1 MNFLKT
7 KNIFYLL
14 SDDNNCVLQTTF
26 DKSIQFDEPMEC
38 ALHELILPNILYRNN
53 VLTDLKITGTFNWVS
68 TDPDISNE
76 KEISK
81 KFSLKSIFD
90 LPSSVENIVRDINQ
104 WIKSIIYEEYNTN
117 HKTDIMQS
125 LFTSD
130 QFENFVLNDTSASNT
145 YFTPF
150 NFQSIGKKISL
161 RKSGKFDFLSNIL
174 GQSDS
179 NISRNK
185 RQVDNNQQSAEQSVE
200 QPAEQPAEQS
210 AKQSAEKTTNQGVVE
225 SQSLTLPE
233 IELEKLPVPQFQILT
248 KMALGYAL
256 KTFARYVLKFNDKLS
271 NLLGLKEIN
280 IDNVEEVYIN
290 PIQEF
295 EDRNINY
302 LFVYCDEVVNSYMN
316 DRRTNLLRVIPI
328 RRAEKS
334 EMTIYKFEKPLFVPL
349 RVNEINSLR
358 ISLKDEENN
367 DLFYT
372 KGKLLAKLI
381 LRPIREY

>member
-1 MNFLKT
+1 MNFLKN

-38 ALHELILPNILYRNN
+38 ALHELILPNLLYRNN
-53 VLTDLKITGTFNWVS
+53 VLTDLEITGNFNWVS
-68 TDPDISNE
+68 TDPDISKE
-76 KEISK
+76 KVMSK
-81 KFSLKSIFD
+81 KFNLKSIFD

-130 QFENFVLNDTSASNT
+130 QFENFVLNDTSESNT

-174 GQSDS
+174 GLSDS

-233 IELEKLPVPQFQILT
+233 IELEKLPVPQSQILT
-248 KMALGYAL
+248 KIALGYAL

-271 NLLGLKEIN
+271 ILLGLKEIN
-280 IDNVEEVYIN
+280 IDNVEEVDIN

-302 LFVYCDEVVNSYMN
+302 LFVYCDGVVNSYMN
-316 DRRTNLLRVIPI
+316 ERRTNLLRVIPI

-349 RVNEINSLR
+349 RVKEINSLR

-367 DLFYT
+367 DLFFT
-372 KGKLLAKLI
+372 KGKLLATLI

>member
-38 ALHELILPNILYRNN
+38 ALHELILPNLLYRNN
-53 VLTDLKITGTFNWVS
+53 VLTDLEITGNFNWVS
-68 TDPDISNE
+68 TDPDISKE
-76 KEISK
+76 KVMSK
-81 KFSLKSIFD
+81 KFNLKSIFD

-130 QFENFVLNDTSASNT
+130 QFENFVLNDTSISNT

-150 NFQSIGKKISL
+150 NFQSIGKKNSL
-161 RKSGKFDFLSNIL
+161 RKFGKFDFLSNIL

-200 QPAEQPAEQS
+200 QPAQQPAEQS

-233 IELEKLPVPQFQILT
+233 IELEKLPVPQSQILT
-248 KMALGYAL
+248 KIALGYAL

-271 NLLGLKEIN
+271 NLLGLKEI
-280 IDNVEEVYIN
+280 
-290 PIQEF
+290 
-295 EDRNINY
+295 NINY

-349 RVNEINSLR
+349 RVKEINSLR

-367 DLFYT
+367 DLFFT
-372 KGKLLAKLI
+372 KGKLLATLI